1 MTIIRTIT
9 KTVATRAWHDLEP
22 KVVAYLATGLTGT
35 ALIAGADYIGIK
47 LDPSLAALIVIL
59 LGAIAGYIK
68 SSTSKTIDAGTAG
81 PAPAVITSVP
91 EPAVVPGLTVPTGT
105 VTNAAPV
112 AASAATGITWPYAT
126 GVNAPVSAPVDAAP
140 VVDASAAAPV
150 AVGQ

>member
-9 KTVATRAWHDLEP
+9 KTIATRAWHDLEP
-22 KVVAYLATGLTGT
+22 KVVAYLATGLTST
-35 ALIAGADYIGIK
+35 ALIAFADYAGVR

-105 VTNAAPV
+105 VTNAAPIV
-112 AASAATGITWPYAT
+112 NAASPVTATWP
-126 GVNAPVSAPVDAAP
+126 VD
-140 VVDASAAAPV
+140 AAAPV
-150 AVGQ
+150 AAATVPAAVGQ